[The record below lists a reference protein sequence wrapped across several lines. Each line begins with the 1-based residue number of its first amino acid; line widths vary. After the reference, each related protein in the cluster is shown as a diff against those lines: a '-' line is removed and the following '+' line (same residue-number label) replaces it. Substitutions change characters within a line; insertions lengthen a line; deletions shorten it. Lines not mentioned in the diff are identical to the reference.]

1 MKIKKPRFRRADIR
15 RLCVRHRPGGW
26 RLGDDMF
33 AQTPKRIRS
42 NWVLQIKSAF
52 DPEIGPIQSTDGRV
66 FLLQKTPEARPS
78 RNVRSRVVLLVCSA
92 LAAGLVVLIVPALLP
107 RSESVDSTEHSSD
120 KRVNLV
126 SPCDEAKSA
135 SLDRISEIAA
145 GEHVESRIL
154 AEIGGLQHVL
164 IKIKCVGESNLNLEV
179 YRVSREGAWKIT
191 KILQSNKQLEDLGK

>member
-1 MKIKKPRFRRADIR
+1 MKIKKPRFRRADLR
-15 RLCVRHRPGGW
+15 RLAVVYRPGGW

-78 RNVRSRVVLLVCSA
+78 RNVRSRVALLVSSA
-92 LAAGLVVLIVPALLP
+92 LVAGLVAVLLPALLP
-107 RSESVDSTEHSSD
+107 KSDLAKSTEHSSD
-120 KRVNLV
+120 DGLNQV
-126 SPCDEAKSA
+126 SPCDEANSA
-135 SLDRISEIAA
+135 SLKRISEIAA
-145 GEHVESRIL
+145 GEQVETKVL

-164 IKIKCVGESNLNLEV
+164 FKIKCVGETNLSLEV
-179 YRVSREGAWKIT
+179 YRVSREGAWQIT
-191 KILQSNKQLEDLGK
+191 KVLQLNKQLEDLGK

>member
-1 MKIKKPRFRRADIR
+1 
-15 RLCVRHRPGGW
+15 
-26 RLGDDMF
+26 MF

-42 NWVLQIKSAF
+42 NWVFQFQKAF
-52 DPEIGPIQSTDGRV
+52 APEISPIQSTDGRV
-66 FLLQKTPEARPS
+66 FLLQKMPETSPR
-78 RNVRSRVVLLVCSA
+78 RNVRSRVALLVSSA
-92 LAAGLVVLIVPALLP
+92 LVAGLVVLIVPALLP
-107 RSESVDSTEHSSD
+107 RSESADSTEHSSD

-164 IKIKCVGESNLNLEV
+164 LKIKCVGESNLNLEV
-179 YRVSREGAWKIT
+179 YRVSREGAWQIT
-191 KILQSNKQLEDLGK
+191 KVLQSNKQLEDLGK